1 MCKSTSNLQW
11 RGNVKV
17 IRTRDYNFIRSF
29 KYSISSDLIDT
40 EMGKT
45 QLELT
50 QVGSGD
56 GGEVP
61 LLHVI
66 WSQSFNFF
74 FSFYR
79 VVILF
84 YF

>member
-1 MCKSTSNLQW
+1 
-11 RGNVKV
+11 
-17 IRTRDYNFIRSF
+17 
-29 KYSISSDLIDT
+29 
-40 EMGKT
+40 MGKT

-56 GGEVP
+56 GGEVH

-66 WSQSFNFF
+66 GSQSFNFF